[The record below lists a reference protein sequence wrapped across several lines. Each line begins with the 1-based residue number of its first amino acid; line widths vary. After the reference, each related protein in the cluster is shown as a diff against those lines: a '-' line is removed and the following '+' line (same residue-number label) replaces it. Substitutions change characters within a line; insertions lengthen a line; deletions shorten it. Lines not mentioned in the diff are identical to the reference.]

1 MAPDAKGGQRRA
13 QPEITTRNVSAS
25 DSGLDTSSNVPSPAG
40 CGALRDTSAVIGPD
54 VYASLAAG
62 IAPERSD
69 WHKNLE

>member
-25 DSGLDTSSNVPSPAG
+25 DSGSDTSSNVTSPAA
-40 CGALRDTSAVIGPD
+40 CGALRDARAVIGHD